1 MEVKG
6 LTRESLLGR
15 MRKGRELLSGGLRIL
30 PKIGLGHPPT
40 ERQTIASGEGD
51 VLKLPI
57 GPLHLSPIPLSAIW
71 LLSHPRP
78 QRTLSSAHGLPQ
90 RLVEMGTWLEVLEA

>member
-51 VLKLPI
+51 VLTLPI
-57 GPLHLSPIPLSAIW
+57 GPLHLPPIPLSAIW

-78 QRTLSSAHGLPQ
+78 QRTLSAQPMAFPKD
-90 RLVEMGTWLEVLEA
+90 VEMGTWLEVLEA